1 MARFLFDEPPL
12 IINYTLAKIIG
23 PREAAFV
30 QKVQYWV
37 NENRK
42 RGRNYRDGKYWTYNS
57 IQAWHEHCF
66 ACYSVDTVKRTF
78 AKLRKMGLLIVG
90 NYNKDPRDRTNWYTV
105 NEEKLDAL
113 YDEYE
118 RQCAIKDAEALK
130 KAEEEEASNPS
141 GQFTKMEDDF
151 AYYDAEYTSALG
163 QSAPMEED
171 FAHPDEQCTSALG
184 QSAPMEEGSLHQ
196 SHWGNLHQPLPHKY
210 HTSTTQVQ
218 QTLCSRVQ
226 DAHCEP
232 DVNDNHSDQ
241 PTALSSSPSALNH
254 PDPEQVDGIGA
265 SKNKSV
271 EKGEEHEHETEVAAR
286 KQEAQENFERL
297 WQLYPLKR
305 GKGRVSDTKKQAL
318 LKYGYDQ
325 LVRAIN
331 RYTREVAEAPFEKC
345 YQNGST
351 FFNSGFIDYLDENY
365 EACVPKPKRG
375 LSERTG
381 KTLSNVYFEDHTPE
395 DYDILEE

>member
-1 MARFLFDEPPL
+1 MDNKQVTLTLRVGGYARLELDIFKALANEFDEA
-12 IINYTLAKIIG
+12 IDKNIEG
-23 PREAAFV
+23 
-30 QKVQYWV
+30 
-37 NENRK
+37 
-42 RGRNYRDGKYWTYNS
+42 
-57 IQAWHEHCF
+57 
-66 ACYSVDTVKRTF
+66 TF
-78 AKLRKMGLLIVG
+78 AEEYVERMVKYAL
-90 NYNKDPRDRTNWYTV
+90 TV
-105 NEEKLDAL
+105 
-113 YDEYE
+113 
-118 RQCAIKDAEALK
+118 
-130 KAEEEEASNPS
+130 S
-141 GQFTKMEDDF
+141 GQVR
-151 AYYDAEYTSALG
+151 LV
-163 QSAPMEED
+163 
-171 FAHPDEQCTSALG
+171 
-184 QSAPMEEGSLHQ
+184 
-196 SHWGNLHQPLPHKY
+196 HWGNLHQPLPHKY

-232 DVNDNHSDQ
+232 DAHDNHSDQ
-241 PTALSSSPSALNH
+241 TTALSSSPSALNH
-254 PDPEQVDGIGA
+254 PDQEQVDGIGA

-271 EKGEEHEHETEVAAR
+271 EDGEERKQETEVAAR

-351 FFNSGFIDYLDENY
+351 FFNSGFVDYLDENY

-375 LSERTG
+375 LNERTG